1 MRERIQ
7 QWREA
12 ALEFQRFVL
21 HDIWR
26 LGAPGETVPQ
36 GFVVKQL
43 RVLILLSTK
52 LFDGTHMLR
61 ASSLTF
67 ATILSIVPF
76 IAIMLIMINS
86 FDLDKNLFDKTG
98 AIIEDTAESVSGVF
112 TGDESGDTTDASETV
127 PGETS
132 ESGETESTDD
142 ASSEASTP
150 SNAPAPAESATPD
163 PGATSPDD
171 APPDGENA
179 DGLPD
184 PESAQAP
191 EEQSELVRAFR
202 ELAFQG
208 FGESETD
215 SDVVNPV
222 DFVFGV
228 ADGIVNNPDRP
239 SGAVLGLSGFLL
251 VLTTVFGLMRNLELS
266 FNRIWGIRKGRP
278 WIRKTADYFVITLL
292 LPFVTAVVLGA
303 MAALQSD
310 AIRDLLG
317 PFSYLLRFVQ
327 HIAIVLVIALLYKLI
342 PNTTVRWRYAFLA
355 GFIAGTAWVILSW
368 SYVQFQ
374 FGLSRQEEVLGSLAM
389 FPLFLMWIYLS
400 WAVLLFGAELAFA
413 YQNESTFALERHA
426 EEASPAYREAV
437 GLRAMTDIARRFA
450 AGEAALVRE
459 TAAREW
465 NIPPSLLGDALESL
479 KDAGYIVECAAE
491 PIGYQPARPLD
502 KINAA
507 QVLETLRRTGSE
519 PSELRRDPSLTETFA
534 VINEHPEI
542 SMNDLIERVK
552 PRAPDDADA
561 AGKPGSSGEAE
572 SVDA

>member
-7 QWREA
+7 QWRESVQ
-12 ALEFQRFVL
+12 EFQRFVL

-76 IAIMLIMINS
+76 IAIMLIMINA
-86 FDLDKNLFDKTG
+86 FDLDENLFDRTG

-112 TGDESGDTTDASETV
+112 TGDDA
-127 PGETS
+127 
-132 ESGETESTDD
+132 GETELDSAED
-142 ASSEASTP
+142 TP
-150 SNAPAPAESATPD
+150 DESATPD
-163 PGATSPDD
+163 SGEAPPED
-171 APPDGENA
+171 APPAEETD
-179 DGLPD
+179 DGLP
-184 PESAQAP
+184 AQEIAETP
-191 EEQSELVRAFR
+191 EEESELVRAFR

-208 FGESETD
+208 FGDSETD
-215 SDVVNPV
+215 PDVVNPV

-228 ADGIVNNPDRP
+228 ADDIVNNPNRP
-239 SGAVLGLSGFLL
+239 SGAVLGLSGFVL

-266 FNRIWGIRKGRP
+266 FNRIWGVRKGRP

-327 HIAIVLVIALLYKLI
+327 HIAIVLVIGLLYKLI

-355 GFIAGTAWVILSW
+355 GFVAGTAWVILSW

-413 YQNESTFALERHA
+413 YQNESTFALERDA
-426 EEASPAYREAV
+426 EQASPAYREAV

-450 AGEAALVRE
+450 AGEPALVRE

-479 KDAGYIVECAAE
+479 KEAGYIVECAAE

-507 QVLETLRRTGSE
+507 HVLETLRRTGTE
-519 PSELRRDPSLTETFA
+519 PSELRRDPSLNETFA

-542 SMNDLIERVK
+542 SMNELIERVK
-552 PRAPDDADA
+552 PPVPDDAEPA
-561 AGKPGSSGEAE
+561 GEAE
-572 SVDA
+572 SVDV